1 MMNIEQCYEFP
12 PFAVVKSKAM
22 NLHFRL
28 ILLRTK
34 LYIVTVNLY
43 SPAKNCYADWKSLP
57 LLKIY
62 ALR

>member
-22 NLHFRL
+22 NFHFRL

-43 SPAKNCYADWKSLP
+43 SPAKNCYAD
-57 LLKIY
+57 
-62 ALR
+62 